1 MDKVFEFFDSK
12 LIADLKEGKAP
23 EVPVSISG
31 KGLLDLSVA
40 LFATALAIMI
50 AAHLFK
56 KL

>member
-23 EVPVSISG
+23 EVPVAFSG
-31 KGLLDLSVA
+31 KALVDLSAA
-40 LFATALAIMI
+40 LFFTALAILL
-50 AAHLFK
+50 ASHLLK